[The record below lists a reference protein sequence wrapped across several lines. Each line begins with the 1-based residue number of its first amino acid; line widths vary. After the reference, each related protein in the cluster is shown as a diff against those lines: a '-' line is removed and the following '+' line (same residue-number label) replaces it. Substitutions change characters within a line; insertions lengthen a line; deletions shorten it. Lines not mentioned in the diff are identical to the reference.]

1 MLLLY
6 VCDICTIFLK
16 ERENEVYLF
25 FLKKGYLEK
34 YILSLIDLEK
44 DPQPHSLEKQPQHL
58 GKIDT
63 NSLYNMIVHV
73 HVHAQLV
80 GK

>member
-1 MLLLY
+1 MKCIY
-6 VCDICTIFLK
+6 FSK
-16 ERENEVYLF
+16 
-25 FLKKGYLEK
+25 KKGYLEK

-44 DPQPHSLEKQPQHL
+44 YPQPHSLEKQPQHL
-58 GKIDT
+58 RKIDI

-80 GK
+80 GKQCADCLITCT